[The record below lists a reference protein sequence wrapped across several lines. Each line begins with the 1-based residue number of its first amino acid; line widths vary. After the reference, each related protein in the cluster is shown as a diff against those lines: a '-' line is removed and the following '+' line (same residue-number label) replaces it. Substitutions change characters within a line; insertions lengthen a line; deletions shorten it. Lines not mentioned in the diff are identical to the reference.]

1 MANEQ
6 QMQAEALK
14 EHNHRWPSPNHNFVP
29 EYQQSGIPFAKREV
43 LTAITLTKQ
52 IVFPSVTRWITI
64 TSPSEVYINFHEDD
78 TQFSD
83 EKSFF
88 VPANTA
94 TRFELKCKKLNI
106 RADSANV
113 VAANPPVAAVDQYV
127 YILAGLTNVP
137 TRNFP
142 DQTAANGFSV

>member
-6 QMQAEALK
+6 QMQSDALK

-29 EYQQSGIPFAKREV
+29 EYQQSGIPFAKKVNSDSKVE
-43 LTAITLTKQ
+43 
-52 IVFPSVTRWITI
+52 FPSVTRWISI
-64 TSPSEVYINFHEDD
+64 SCANDCYINFNQSKPADIAANEY
-78 TQFSD
+78 
-83 EKSFF
+83 SFYI
-88 VPANTA
+88 PAKTV
-94 TRFELKCKKLNI
+94 TRFELKCKVI
-106 RADSANV
+106 NV
-113 VAANPPVAAVDQYV
+113 KSVGDVSV

>member
-6 QMQAEALK
+6 QMQADALK

-29 EYQQSGIPFAKREV
+29 EYQQSGIPFAKKVNSNSEV
-43 LTAITLTKQ
+43 E
-52 IVFPSVTRWITI
+52 FPSVTRWISISCATDC
-64 TSPSEVYINFHEDD
+64 YINFKQEKPGNVIGND
-78 TQFSD
+78 FS
-83 EKSFF
+83 FYI
-88 VPANTA
+88 PAKTV
-94 TRFELKCKKLNI
+94 TRFELKCKKI
-106 RADSANV
+106 NV
-113 VAANPPVAAVDQYV
+113 ESVAIGGVDNSV